1 MASSD
6 DASPAA
12 GSIIYKKMTKA
23 QLKANNFAK
32 DPIYKFIIDTLLPMY
47 RDKAS
52 DTSYTAGLSTYAK
65 TDLFDIIA
73 EKMKL
78 TEKGYNLGKFKEVLC
93 CVKFMPP
100 PMDVNN
106 NHTQLP
112 KKKNATM
119 PPPTEKPSKGTK
131 PTARSA
137 FDEFRD
143 RHKEAINAAVQKQ
156 LDGVERTSNRDGKYL
171 SAFTSTLNERWANT
185 STQEKEEM
193 QAIAERKNGLV
204 EAGPTVDD
212 ITRNQETAATDLFQL
227 LKGRIGHDWGQIGDA
242 VFFVR
247 GAYAAKDGS
256 ISRFYFS
263 AGRTNDMEPFEQSE
277 DEKLAFAKWAT
288 KTLKPP
294 AKSPTFPDVDVL
306 ATPPDELRE
315 ILRGLAGFDQ
325 DSDTGGMPR
334 PVGLRVEGVFEVEL
348 ELASDEQVR
357 RYCQHFQ
364 QVQKDGGKGK
374 LTKNKTKEVA
384 APPVPPAGDA
394 VQTSTPAA
402 PSRPVPRR
410 RWRPVPCR
418 PSRPV
423 PRHPSRPVPP
433 LPVPPTGNA
442 VQTNTP
448 PPVQTSTPPPVPP
461 AGNTVQTSTLPP
473 VQTSTPPPVET
484 STPRRSRQY
493 PAASGD
499 QYPPPVQSSTPPPVR
514 LADGEDGEDGEG
526 EGKGEGTART
536 PPPVPPADGEYG
548 GDGVDEGKGEG
559 AEDAGGEGEGSGG
572 KKKKAAKKRTK
583 KGAAKRGAPVNDQD
597 TSELPAKRRRK
608 EPVPSTTAVPASL
621 ARYRPN
627 VAHATGLSYR
637 LIELRLIAEG

>member
-23 QLKANNFAK
+23 QLKANNFAE
-32 DPIYKFIIDTLLPMY
+32 DPIYTFIIDTLLPMY

-171 SAFTSTLNERWANT
+171 SAFTSTLNERWANA

-374 LTKNKTKEVA
+374 LTKNKTKDVA

-394 VQTSTPAA
+394 VQTSTP
-402 PSRPVPRR
+402 PPVQTSTPP
-410 RWRPVPCR
+410 PVETGTP
-418 PSRPV
+418 PPV
-423 PRHPSRPVPP
+423 QTSTPPPVQTSTPP
-433 LPVPPTGNA
+433 PVPPTGNA

-461 AGNTVQTSTLPP
+461 AGNAVQTSTLPP

-484 STPRRSRQY
+484 STPPPVQTSI
-493 PAASGD
+493 PPPVETST
-499 QYPPPVQSSTPPPVR
+499 PPPVQTSTPPPVR

-597 TSELPAKRRRK
+597 TSEPPAKRRRK
-608 EPVPSTTAVPASL
+608 EPVPPPPPSPRRLRGTVPT
-621 ARYRPN
+621 RR
-627 VAHATGLSYR
+627 TRRG
-637 LIELRLIAEG
+637 

>member
-6 DASPAA
+6 DMSPAA

-23 QLKANNFAK
+23 QLKANKFAE
-32 DPIYKFIIDTLLPMY
+32 DPIYTFIIDTLLPMY
-47 RDKAS
+47 RNKAS
-52 DTSYTAGLSTYAK
+52 DTSYTGGLSTYAK

-131 PTARSA
+131 PTARSV
-137 FDEFRD
+137 FDEFRN

-171 SAFTSTLNERWANT
+171 SAFTSALNERWANA

-212 ITRNQETAATDLFQL
+212 ITRNQETAANDLFQL

-277 DEKLAFAKWAT
+277 DEKLAFANSGIVKNANSISA
-288 KTLKPP
+288 P

-306 ATPPDELRE
+306 ATPPDELCE

-334 PVGLRVEGVFEVEL
+334 PVGLQVEGVFEVELEVEL

-374 LTKNKTKEVA
+374 LTKNKTKDVA
-384 APPVPPAGDA
+384 APPMPPAGDA
-394 VQTSTPAA
+394 VQTSTP
-402 PSRPVPRR
+402 
-410 RWRPVPCR
+410 
-418 PSRPV
+418 
-423 PRHPSRPVPP
+423 
-433 LPVPPTGNA
+433 
-442 VQTNTP
+442 
-448 PPVQTSTPPPVPP
+448 PPVQTNQYPATHASHGEHHADQYPAARPNQYPATCASRGERSADQYPAARPDQYPAAGGDQYPP
-461 AGNTVQTSTLPP
+461 AGPA
-473 VQTSTPPPVET
+473 
-484 STPRRSRQY
+484 QY

-499 QYPPPVQSSTPPPVR
+499 QYPPTRPDQYAAAR
-514 LADGEDGEDGEG
+514 AARRWGRWGRRRGRGEREA
-526 EGKGEGTART
+526 TART

-572 KKKKAAKKRTK
+572 RRKRLRRRGQRREWLNEVRQSMTK
-583 KGAAKRGAPVNDQD
+583 TPASRQPNGVGRSPYLHHRRPRVACAVSSQRGARDG
-597 TSELPAKRRRK
+597 TELQINRAAINRRRI
-608 EPVPSTTAVPASL
+608 
-621 ARYRPN
+621 
-627 VAHATGLSYR
+627 G
-637 LIELRLIAEG
+637 LIASRED

>member
-6 DASPAA
+6 DAPPAA

-23 QLKANNFAK
+23 QLKANNFVE
-32 DPIYKFIIDTLLPMY
+32 DPIYAFIIDTLLPMY
-47 RDKAS
+47 RDKVS

-78 TEKGYNLGKFKEVLC
+78 TEKGYNLGKFKETLYITL
-93 CVKFMPP
+93 K
-100 PMDVNN
+100 N

-143 RHKEAINAAVQKQ
+143 LHKEAINAAVQKQ
-156 LDGVERTSNRDGKYL
+156 LDGVERTSNCDGKYL
-171 SAFTSTLNERWANT
+171 SAFTSTLNERWANA

-263 AGRTNDMEPFEQSE
+263 AGRTSDMEPFEQSE

-294 AKSPTFPDVDVL
+294 AKSPIFPDVDVL

-325 DSDTGGMPR
+325 GGMPR

-374 LTKNKTKEVA
+374 LTKNETKDVA
-384 APPVPPAGDA
+384 APLVPPAGDAVQTSTPPPVQTSTPPPVQTSTPPPVPPAGDTVQTITPPPGDTSTPPPVETSTPPPVQTSTPPPVPPAGDA
-394 VQTSTPAA
+394 VQTS
-402 PSRPVPRR
+402 
-410 RWRPVPCR
+410 
-418 PSRPV
+418 
-423 PRHPSRPVPP
+423 
-433 LPVPPTGNA
+433 
-442 VQTNTP
+442 TP

-461 AGNTVQTSTLPP
+461 AGNAVQTSTPPP
-473 VQTSTPPPVET
+473 VQTSTPPPV
-484 STPRRSRQY
+484 
-493 PAASGD
+493 
-499 QYPPPVQSSTPPPVR
+499 PPVGNAVQPS
-514 LADGEDGEDGEG
+514 
-526 EGKGEGTART
+526 T
-536 PPPVPPADGEYG
+536 PPPVPPVDGEYG
-548 GDGVDEGKGEG
+548 GDGEDQGKGEG
-559 AEDAGGEGEGSGG
+559 AEDAGGEGEGSG
-572 KKKKAAKKRTK
+572 KKKKAAKKRTN

-597 TSELPAKRRRK
+597 TSEPPAKRRRK
-608 EPVPSTTAVPASL
+608 EPVPPPPPSPRRLRGTVPTRRTRRS
-621 ARYRPN
+621 
-627 VAHATGLSYR
+627 
-637 LIELRLIAEG
+637 

>member
-1 MASSD
+1 
-6 DASPAA
+6 
-12 GSIIYKKMTKA
+12 MTKA
-23 QLKANNFAK
+23 RLKANNFAE
-32 DPIYKFIIDTLLPMY
+32 DPIYTFIIDTLLPMY

-137 FDEFRD
+137 FNEFRD

-171 SAFTSTLNERWANT
+171 LAFTSTLNERWANA

-242 VFFVR
+242 VFFAR
-247 GAYAAKDGS
+247 GVYAAKDGS

-263 AGRTNDMEPFEQSE
+263 AGRTNNMEPFEQSE

-288 KTLKPP
+288 KILKPL

-306 ATPPDELRE
+306 ATPPDELHE

-348 ELASDEQVR
+348 ELASDEQ
-357 RYCQHFQ
+357 HFQ
-364 QVQKDGGKGK
+364 QVQKDGGKRK
-374 LTKNKTKEVA
+374 LTKNKTKDVA

-394 VQTSTPAA
+394 VQTSTP
-402 PSRPVPRR
+402 PPVETGT
-410 RWRPVPCR
+410 
-418 PSRPV
+418 
-423 PRHPSRPVPP
+423 PP
-433 LPVPPTGNA
+433 PIQTSTPPPVPPTGNA

-448 PPVQTSTPPPVPP
+448 PPVQTSTPPLVPP
-461 AGNTVQTSTLPP
+461 VGNTVQTSTLPP
-473 VQTSTPPPVET
+473 IQTSTPPPTSIPLPVET
-484 STPRRSRQY
+484 STP
-493 PAASGD
+493 
-499 QYPPPVQSSTPPPVR
+499 PPVQTSTPPPVR

-526 EGKGEGTART
+526 EGKGEGTAHT
-536 PPPVPPADGEYG
+536 PLPVPPTDGEYG
-548 GDGVDEGKGEG
+548 GDSVDEGKGEG

-583 KGAAKRGAPVNDQD
+583 KGAAKQASRQPNGVGRSPY
-597 TSELPAKRRRK
+597 L
-608 EPVPSTTAVPASL
+608 TTAVPASL
-621 ARYRPN
+621 ARYCPN
-627 VAHATGLSYR
+627 AAHATGLSYR
-637 LIELRLIAEG
+637 LIELRLIASRED